1 MHVFHKRVENLRR
14 ERENAREIQSPCWGE
29 ADCKAVDKIGCLHHF
44 RALTCFPAGLRL
56 LSSTVERVG
65 FHSSCQSEVGRVIQS
80 GGATRR
86 RPRPEKTDRPCEGR
100 SGSGTAKAVIT
111 SRGCDG
117 ACLRVAGSLAGVGCW
132 SITNVAALF
141 IFSRLIRSPAFSPE
155 GFSFP
160 VPRFSRSAGEDA
172 RATAG
177 ETPGLRQKPSRAGRP
192 LPQNHFRK

>member
-1 MHVFHKRVENLRR
+1 VHVFHKCVENSPREQTNLRKR
-14 ERENAREIQSPCWGE
+14 QYPCWRHAGWV
-29 ADCKAVDKIGCLHHF
+29 AVDKIPCLHHF
-44 RALTCFPAGLRL
+44 RALTCFPAEVRL
-56 LSSTVERVG
+56 FPSTVERVG

-86 RPRPEKTDRPCEGR
+86 RPRPKKTDRPCEGR

-155 GFSFP
+155 GFSFL